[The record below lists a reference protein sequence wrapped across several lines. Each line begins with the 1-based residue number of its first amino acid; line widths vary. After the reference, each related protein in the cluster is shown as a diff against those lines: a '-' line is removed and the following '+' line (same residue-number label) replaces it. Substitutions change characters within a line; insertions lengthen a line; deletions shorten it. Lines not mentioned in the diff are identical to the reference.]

1 MNKMNK
7 RILSALLALILL
19 MTNFP
24 VISFASDT
32 FAITYEGEKVT
43 QVEFYE
49 HERIAV
55 TAENNPGDAYQ
66 WQIKIPDSE
75 QWVNIQGQISQNIN
89 LSKAVVG
96 SLSVNGIAYVRCAAL
111 SSGTET
117 DYTAELCVTVK
128 EDAPVAQ
135 IPAVQAPAAPVVREP
150 VPTEQVPVE
159 TEAPVEETEAPVEP
173 TEIPDK
179 TEEIPAETAVPAE
192 PEAEAQ
198 VTEPV
203 EEPVSEPVEEAAEIF
218 AETVAP
224 TEAEESMAYT
234 ARAVQPFALRAAAD
248 DSSETET
255 VTVTIHFRAVDRE
268 NKFEKTQKDATV
280 RENAVNA
287 EPVVDPYVA
296 HIFKN
301 SELKTTIPCH
311 VIAGY
316 KLVMPTFDQREG
328 VTVDQNNK
336 NNLSVNLD
344 SVTENLEFYVY
355 YQEVEVSYTARYFM
369 QNVYNDLY
377 VEDTTILTSDIKE
390 KMKGYPGDEP
400 NTDIIYPKVTG
411 FTALFFQPDTIA
423 SDGSTIFEV
432 YYDRNYYLMNF
443 NMDGGYGTAPVYAR
457 YGTAFSVANPTKPG
471 HNFTG
476 WTEISRD
483 INTDGSDVEDT
494 KYVAELD
501 ALMSTIPLTSSGCV
515 TKVPFSNLT
524 YKATWNAADA
534 PYSVAYWIQ
543 GDNGEKTYLGSIT
556 KYAPSGTT
564 VTGSNDLTSDTP
576 LCNATAHTH
585 SNACMSCNHLHTSSC
600 YGYLDSEQ
608 NPPDT
613 TRLAAIQS
621 LGKGEPEVGYIY
633 AVDYPEVDWTWYNL
647 YFGANWHCW
656 HLSYREIDDMVSGE
670 PLKTTTYTDSSGNT
684 HEVRK
689 YHAKWRDCNHVHD
702 ANCIKTCTLDEHT
715 HGADCFHEMEYMEYV
730 DDNVNTVTVKGDG
743 STVLNVMY
751 RYKRY
756 TLRFYY
762 ARSKVTNGQTVYSV
776 VGGST
781 NYFGAY
787 GDYSNMTVEQLL
799 ANVPETQ
806 WGNVQAKP
814 TLREEFEGK
823 YVLGQVT
830 DGTTTYYYLEF
841 TAQFNSNLE
850 KIWPV
855 HLFNTVK
862 VSAPTSQCPQLEDAY
877 FSAWNGEYK
886 VKYTQDHQSR
896 LNKNETIKGLYMEL
910 DENLVYDKKFQ
921 NSEVP
926 YTDTK
931 GNKTYLVSYLGFWD
945 NGASEIH
952 WSIPNEFRYHIMVP
966 TSDATEVDGK
976 VYKEYNNVK
985 YEEYRNFIVYDNS
998 ELNSQDNQTAIA
1010 LEGYR
1015 HLATVVENLD
1025 NTSNYAEGKLKSVD
1039 YYFYYTKNGPY
1050 TLNFWN
1056 HSGYMVDGKG
1066 ELFYYGES
1074 LKKFK
1079 SSDNNKFMTEGIV
1092 YNGQKYGPYYPP
1104 TLEPQAYTFGGWY
1117 TTSECL
1123 DGTKVED
1130 WDNMYMPDSDL
1141 TLYAKWEPV
1150 RYNTYFYMDYERY
1163 ERRHEEQTYFFSTEG
1178 TPHGTNITADLQ
1190 AIRDLKF
1197 KDENNV
1203 VNTQYLFV
1211 NWFYIDTDGTKKAF
1225 NPYEMAIRKELH
1237 LFAEWTSTVVK
1248 EYKVSYQQG
1257 KEENGEIVPVTPSF
1271 KMAEES
1277 KGYAL
1282 EATTKTFTALSR
1294 DELTNFP
1301 DGTSGQLWLPHTNSH
1316 SIIMQSDNEHNVF
1329 SFYYI
1334 TKEKAPYK
1342 VRYLDAATNQP
1353 MLDENGD
1360 EVQGGDPN
1368 NRDAIVTERFR
1379 YFEGYIPDA
1388 FHKRLVLSANNEENV
1403 ITFYYTKDESVSGG
1417 DVGSG
1422 GSGGENP
1429 GQGRARYLIVHHY
1442 QKLDSEG
1449 YDKIEEEGIGNIG
1462 ETVTVNQ
1469 QQRSGF
1475 SFNVEKTKEE
1485 YNTQFGGNTA
1495 DRNVKQENDLWSVS
1509 GVITSGEDEN
1519 ANKAL
1524 ELHLYYTR
1532 QLIEYT
1538 VRYVDWDT
1546 KKAVADAE
1554 TKTAPFDSTVVE
1566 IATPITGY
1574 DLYDADENGN
1584 KTSELKI
1591 SWNKESNVLTFYYIK
1606 KKVKVEYVPV
1616 CTDAGI
1622 TSGFGAVSNPLD
1634 YDTVTPKGSS
1644 ASATSGFNFLGWYTG
1659 WDTENRQQITV
1670 NKQLQSS
1677 EIERTDDVFEYT
1689 YYAVFE
1695 PITLTI
1701 SQTKMNPGDSA
1712 VYEVV
1717 KDNAVVARVMLT
1729 GENDSVTLQVI
1740 PAGDYTVREMDNWT
1754 WTYTDTQTQTITVEA
1769 GKNNTNIVSFDYAG
1783 KDVGSCWLHNEM
1795 HKES

>member
-1 MNKMNK
+1 M
-7 RILSALLALILL
+7 
-19 MTNFP
+19 
-24 VISFASDT
+24 
-32 FAITYEGEKVT
+32 
-43 QVEFYE
+43 
-49 HERIAV
+49 
-55 TAENNPGDAYQ
+55 
-66 WQIKIPDSE
+66 
-75 QWVNIQGQISQNIN
+75 
-89 LSKAVVG
+89 
-96 SLSVNGIAYVRCAAL
+96 
-111 SSGTET
+111 
-117 DYTAELCVTVK
+117 
-128 EDAPVAQ
+128 
-135 IPAVQAPAAPVVREP
+135 
-150 VPTEQVPVE
+150 
-159 TEAPVEETEAPVEP
+159 
-173 TEIPDK
+173 
-179 TEEIPAETAVPAE
+179 PAE

-255 VTVTIHFRAVDRE
+255 VTVTIHFRAVDRY
-268 NKFEKTQKDATV
+268 NKFEKTQKDAAV

-316 KLVMPTFDQREG
+316 KLVMPTFVQREG
-328 VTVDQNNK
+328 VAVDQNNK

-483 INTDGSDVEDT
+483 INTDGSGVVDPE
-494 KYVAELD
+494 YVAELQ
-501 ALMSTIPLTSSGCV
+501 ALMATIPLSSSKCV

-564 VTGSNDLTSDTP
+564 VTGRNDLTSTTP

-600 YGYLDSEQ
+600 YGYLDWEQ
-608 NPPDT
+608 NPPDA

-656 HLSYREIDDMVSGE
+656 HKSYREIDDMVSGE

-689 YHAKWRDCNHVHD
+689 YHANWKNCNHVHD

-715 HGADCFHEMEYMEYV
+715 HGNDCYFDTYYLEPVAADQG
-730 DDNVNTVTVKGDG
+730 VTVRGDG
-743 STVLNVMY
+743 STVVNVYY
-751 RYKRY
+751 RYKAY
-756 TLRFYY
+756 TLIFYY
-762 ARSKVTNGQTVYSV
+762 ARTIGGTDTNSDGIPDTNFTRVEIPGGTTRPFGYR
-776 VGGST
+776 GGSDMGSST
-781 NYFGAY
+781 DTSDDATLLKQIGTWGKITGTELPSLKNNQDAYQKGALKIT
-787 GDYSNMTVEQLL
+787 S
-799 ANVPETQ
+799 
-806 WGNVQAKP
+806 
-814 TLREEFEGK
+814 
-823 YVLGQVT
+823 
-830 DGTTTYYYLEF
+830 GTSVYYYHYLKF
-841 TAQFNSNLE
+841 TARYKDNISDKWPCDVFNPATRDDSGSNGNWTN
-850 KIWPV
+850 KTAV
-855 HLFNTVK
+855 V
-862 VSAPTSQCPQLEDAY
+862 
-877 FSAWNGEYK
+877 SAWNPETR
-886 VKYTQDHQSR
+886 VKYVWDNANS
-896 LNKNETIKGLYMEL
+896 TIKGKYEL
-910 DENLVYDKKFQ
+910 LDDSLLFDRSRF
-921 NSEVP
+921 SEHA
-926 YTDTK
+926 TEISF
-931 GNKTYLVSYLGFWD
+931 LCFWE
-945 NGASEIH
+945 NGASGVG
-952 WSIPNEFRYHIMVP
+952 WNIPELYRYKIYAEASPSQDLTNEEDVITKV
-966 TSDATEVDGK
+966 VDGIK
-976 VYKEYNNVK
+976 KTYVLIDQYDTCDDSEPNQQTQPSLVGYTPVYYSGNGKTYRGTETTDANLLTVTHEATGLTDKNGKTVIF
-985 YEEYRNFIVYDNS
+985 EYRTLTAGADFDASVYS
-998 ELNSQDNQTAIA
+998 KGFEM
-1010 LEGYR
+1010 
-1015 HLATVVENLD
+1015 H
-1025 NTSNYAEGKLKSVD
+1025 
-1039 YYFYYTKNGPY
+1039 FYYTKNGPY

-1066 ELFYYGES
+1066 EQFYYGES

-1104 TLEPQAYTFGGWY
+1104 TLEPQAYTFDGWY

-1163 ERRHEEQTYFFSTEG
+1163 ERRHEEHTYFFSTVG

-1197 KDENNV
+1197 KDENGV

-1301 DGTSGQLWLPHTNSH
+1301 DDTSGQLWLPHTNSH

-1334 TKEKAPYK
+1334 TKEKAPYI

-1353 MLDENGD
+1353 MLDENGE

-1368 NRDAIVTERFR
+1368 NGYAIVTERFR

-1388 FHKRLVLSANNEENV
+1388 FHKRLVLSANDKENV

-1449 YDKIEEEGIGNIG
+1449 YEPIEEEGIGNIG

-1469 QQRSGF
+1469 QQLSGF
-1475 SFNVEKTKEE
+1475 SFDEAKTKEE
-1485 YNTQFGGNTA
+1485 YNARFGGNKA
-1495 DRNVKQENDLWSVS
+1495 DQNVKRENDLWSVS
-1509 GVITSGEDEN
+1509 GEITSGEDDN

-1546 KKAVADAE
+1546 KATVADAK
-1554 TKTAPFDSTVVE
+1554 TKTAPFDSTVE
-1566 IATPITGY
+1566 ETATPITGY

-1670 NKQLQSS
+1670 NKELQPS
-1677 EIERTDDVFEYT
+1677 EIERTEDVFEYT

-1701 SQTKMNPGDSA
+1701 SQTNMNPGDSA

-1740 PAGDYTVREMDNWT
+1740 PAGDYTVREMVNWT
-1754 WTYTDTQTQTITVEA
+1754 WTYTDTQTQTIKVEA
-1769 GKNNTNIVSFDYAG
+1769 GKNNTVSFDYKEKYG
-1783 KDVGSCWLHNEM
+1783 GSCWLHNET